1 MSGLSRQNFVRIL
14 NEDIV
19 AKAETMPQDE
29 FEEKKW
35 ERFQELIA
43 VYDKVAHTT
52 MFEANRSYIT
62 GLDPEMQ
69 LLLIRH
75 TFDINKP
82 AFV

>member
-1 MSGLSRQNFVRIL
+1 MSAINRVDFVRML
-14 NEDIV
+14 SEEIV
-19 AKAETMPQDE
+19 SKAENMPQDV

-69 LLLIRH
+69 LLLIHH
-75 TFDINKP
+75 TFDIEKP
-82 AFV
+82 ATV